1 MRSSTKGQIAYE
13 FLILFFVL
21 LIAFTLWTV
30 LSSEAKDRLEFQR
43 NEILI
48 QDLGLG
54 LQHQL
59 YTAAQMSDGFS
70 RNLTIPKN
78 LEQEEYNVSLDNE
91 TGWLTIQLGGLEASY
106 TIPDMSVPHE
116 LEKAPKT
123 NTINKTGGR
132 LVINEVA
139 P

>member
-1 MRSSTKGQIAYE
+1 MRSRTKGQIAYE
-13 FLILFFVL
+13 FLMLFFVL
-21 LIAFTLWTV
+21 LIAFTLWTT

-43 NEILI
+43 NEILM
-48 QDLGLG
+48 QDFGLG

-70 RNLTIPKN
+70 RNLTLPKN

-91 TGWLTIQLGGLEASY
+91 TGWLTVQVGGLEASY

-116 LEKAPKT
+116 LEKAPAR
-123 NTINKTGGR
+123 NTIHKEDGR
-132 LVINEVA
+132 LVINEVE